1 VELLSGT
8 GRTILGRVRVPTH
21 SGPLINIGAVFDA
34 KGKLI
39 GTACSSYQV
48 LPRSTTVT

>member
-8 GRTILGRVRVPTH
+8 GRTILGHVRVPTH

-39 GTACSSYQV
+39 GTACSFYQLV
-48 LPRSTTVT
+48 RPRR